1 MQISDQS
8 SFTPFSREAQASA
21 VAQRR
26 TGTTLV
32 ELLVVIT
39 VGAVML
45 GLSVTA
51 IHLLLGAE
59 HEASRSTRY
68 AASLAR
74 LARAFRDD
82 IHAAQAVELPAIE
95 AGDAEVLLIGAGGGQ
110 QIRYELETN
119 RAMRLEA
126 VDDGPPQ
133 RDVFYFPPRSR
144 LWFARDATDGLVR
157 LEIEMAAHG
166 PAHAVCLPPRQLVIE
181 AASLRLRRFEM
192 NPDPGRRSADE
203 ASSRRSIE
211 TEEDKGPVN

>member
-1 MQISDQS
+1 MRPETNRYQC
-8 SFTPFSREAQASA
+8 RA
-21 VAQRR
+21 
-26 TGTTLV
+26 GTTLV

-39 VGAVML
+39 VAGVML

-95 AGDAEVLLIGAGGGQ
+95 AGQGEVLVIGAGSGR
-110 QIRYELETN
+110 QIRYELVAN

-144 LWFARDATDGLVR
+144 LWFSRDATDGLVR

-166 PAHAVCLPPRQLVIE
+166 PAHAAFVPPRQLVIE

-192 NPDPGRRSADE
+192 NPDPGPPSADE
-203 ASSRRSIE
+203 ASRRRS
-211 TEEDKGPVN
+211 TEEDKGPGN

>member
-1 MQISDQS
+1 MRTSRQS
-8 SFTPFSREAQASA
+8 FIPLSREAQPSA

-59 HEASRSTRY
+59 HEASRATRY

-74 LARAFRDD
+74 LTQAFRDD

-95 AGDAEVLLIGAGGGQ
+95 AGGAEVLLIGAGEAR
-110 QIRYELETN
+110 QIRYELVAN

-144 LWFARDATDGLVR
+144 LWFARDATDGLIR
-157 LEIEMAAHG
+157 LEIEMAGYG
-166 PAHAVCLPPRQLVIE
+166 PAHAACLPSRQLAIE
-181 AASLRLRRFEM
+181 AASFRLRRFEM

-203 ASSRRSIE
+203 ASSRTGADE
-211 TEEDKGPVN
+211 DKDKGPGN

>member
-1 MQISDQS
+1 MRTSEQLSLI
-8 SFTPFSREAQASA
+8 PFSHEAQPSA
-21 VAQRR
+21 FARRR

-45 GLSVTA
+45 GLSVTT

-82 IHAAQAVELPAIE
+82 IHAAQAVELPAID
-95 AGDAEVLLIGAGGGQ
+95 AGDAQVLVIGAGGGQ
-110 QIRYELETN
+110 QIRYELEAN

-144 LWFARDATDGLVR
+144 LSFAHDATDGLVR
-157 LEIEMAAHG
+157 LEIEMAVHG
-166 PAHAVCLPPRQLVIE
+166 PAYAVILPPRQLVIE
-181 AASLRLRRFEM
+181 AAPLRLHGFEI
-192 NPDPGRRSADE
+192 NPDRGRPLADE
-203 ASSRRSIE
+203 PPSRRS
-211 TEEDKGPVN
+211 TEEDEGPGN